1 MGSFFQV
8 WMICLQFIGKKIWE
22 KSFSSVPPS
31 VIEEIRQNDAYVDSL
46 LWRTTTKVWMLRHF
60 GHVQRCNRMDCSPPG
75 SSLHGILQTRILEW
89 VPFPSPR
96 HLPDPGIKLV
106 SLVSPSLAGRFFT
119 ASTTWLDLEAKLSKI
134 KGKHVYNI
142 LGSGFLGILG
152 RKGNPD
158 FWTPFFICR
167 VDPS

>member
-1 MGSFFQV
+1 MKV
-8 WMICLQFIGKKIWE
+8 
-22 KSFSSVPPS
+22 KSESEVTQSCPTLCDPV
-31 VIEEIRQNDAYVDSL
+31 
-46 LWRTTTKVWMLRHF
+46 
-60 GHVQRCNRMDCSPPG
+60 DCSPPG
-75 SSLHGILQTRILEW
+75 SSVHGILQARILEW
-89 VPFPSPR
+89 GAISFSG

-119 ASTTWLDLEAKLSKI
+119 TSTTWLDLEAKLGKI

-158 FWTPFFICR
+158 F
-167 VDPS
+167 